1 MRFSFFTAAAVL
13 GLVGL
18 QTTEAITIE
27 GHDFDFAD
35 YELAEIQGE
44 GEGKGAGEADL
55 DADADAGADS
65 EESVVLKLSG
75 EGGCEKPKPQLP
87 FDQQML
93 LALQE
98 LSGKS
103 MTLYEALKSQFA
115 KSQ

>member
-44 GEGKGAGEADL
+44 GEGKGAGEVDL
-55 DADADAGADS
+55 DADADADS
-65 EESVVLKLSG
+65 EESVVLRLSG
-75 EGGCEKPKPQLP
+75 EGGCKKPKP
-87 FDQQML
+87 
-93 LALQE
+93 
-98 LSGKS
+98 
-103 MTLYEALKSQFA
+103 
-115 KSQ
+115 

>member
-1 MRFSFFTAAAVL
+1 MRFSLFAAAAVL

-44 GEGKGAGEADL
+44 GEGKGAGELNL
-55 DADADAGADS
+55 DADAESD
-65 EESVVLKLSG
+65 ESVVLRLSG
-75 EGGCEKPKPQLP
+75 EGGCGCEKPKPALP

>member
-55 DADADAGADS
+55 DADAGADS

-87 FDQQML
+87 FDQ
-93 LALQE
+93 
-98 LSGKS
+98 
-103 MTLYEALKSQFA
+103 
-115 KSQ
+115 

>member
-44 GEGKGAGEADL
+44 GEGKGAGEVDL
-55 DADADAGADS
+55 DAEADADS
-65 EESVVLKLSG
+65 EESVVLRLSG
-75 EGGCEKPKPQLP
+75 EGGCEKPKP
-87 FDQQML
+87 
-93 LALQE
+93 
-98 LSGKS
+98 
-103 MTLYEALKSQFA
+103 
-115 KSQ
+115 